1 MKSSAKSGDE
11 RTSGDGIVSIS
22 TEAIDGRLMRGG
34 DGGVELPKIGT
45 GGGSGGGSSPCG
57 EVTGVEGAVWKE
69 SVGDSGG
76 ESRGFSPGEGE
87 IIRGS
92 AKAPSTC
99 G

>member
-1 MKSSAKSGDE
+1 VKSSAKSGDE
-11 RTSGDGIVSIS
+11 RASGGGIVSNS
-22 TEAIDGRLMRGG
+22 TDAIDGILMSGG
-34 DGGVELPKIGT
+34 DGGLELPKIGT

-76 ESRGFSPGEGE
+76 ESKGFSPGEGE
-87 IIRGS
+87 IISGS